1 MQTLKRSGKLNDY
14 KKQLLHQKELGFRG
28 MGASANFTYVV
39 YTNSY
44 VGIII
49 PNLELLKY

>member
-1 MQTLKRSGKLNDY
+1 MA
-14 KKQLLHQKELGFRG
+14 
-28 MGASANFTYVV
+28 ASAIFTYVV
-39 YTNSY
+39 HTNSY